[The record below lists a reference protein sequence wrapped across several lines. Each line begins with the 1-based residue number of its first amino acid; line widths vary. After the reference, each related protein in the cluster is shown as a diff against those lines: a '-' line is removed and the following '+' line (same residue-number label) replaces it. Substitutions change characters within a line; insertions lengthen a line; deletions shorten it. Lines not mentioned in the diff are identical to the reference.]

1 MNFNPILIVS
11 GEPNSVFLELFFKV
25 INQNIIKS
33 PIILISSKKLLVLQ
47 MKKMGFKKNIRLLS
61 ATKLKSYKINNK
73 TINLIDVKYN
83 PNKAFEK
90 ISSKSNIFI
99 KNSFELAFKIIK
111 KYNIVK
117 FINGPISKKY
127 FLKKEF
133 LGITEYISEK
143 FLTKKTCML
152 IFNKKLSVCPITTHL
167 PLKIVSKKITKKN
180 IINKVTLIDNFY
192 KKNLK
197 FKPRIAILGLNP
209 HCESVHAY
217 NEDEKIIQPSIKY
230 LKKKYNVSGPYPA
243 DTIFLKNNRK
253 NFDVIVGMYHD
264 QVLAPIKTLYEYDA
278 INITLGLPFIRI
290 SPDHGPN
297 ETMMGKNLSNPL
309 SLLRAIKFLDRNW

>member
-1 MNFNPILIVS
+1 MSFNPILIVS
-11 GEPNSVFLELFFKV
+11 GEPNSVFLELFFKI
-25 INQNIIKS
+25 INHNIIKS
-33 PIILISSKKLLVLQ
+33 PIILISSKKLLNLQ
-47 MKKMGFKKNIRLLS
+47 MRELGFKYKIKLLNVS
-61 ATKLKSYKINNK
+61 KLKIYKLDNK
-73 TINLIDVKYN
+73 CINLIDIEYDPK
-83 PNKAFEK
+83 KAFEK
-90 ISSKSNIFI
+90 ISSKSNKFI
-99 KNSFELAFKIIK
+99 RNSFELAFKIIK

-133 LGITEYISEK
+133 LGITEYISKK

-152 IFNKKLSVCPITTHL
+152 IFNKNLSVCPITTHL
-167 PLKIVSKKITKKN
+167 PLKFVSKKITKKN
-180 IINKVTLIDNFY
+180 IINKVSLIDNFY
-192 KKNLK
+192 KKKLK

-209 HCESVHAY
+209 HCESIHSY
-217 NEDEKIIQPSIKY
+217 NEDEKIIKPSIKY
-230 LKKKYNVSGPYPA
+230 LKRKYNVSGPYPA

-264 QVLAPIKTLYEYDA
+264 QVLTPIKTLYEYDA

-297 ETMMGKNLSNPL
+297 ETMLGKNLSIPL
-309 SLLRAIKFLDRNW
+309 SLQRAIKFLDKN

>member
-1 MNFNPILIVS
+1 MNSSPILIVS
-11 GEPNSVFLELFFKV
+11 GEPNSVFIELFFKV
-25 INQNIIKS
+25 FNNNKIKS
-33 PIILISSKKLLVLQ
+33 PIILISSKRLINLQ
-47 MKKMGFKKNIRLLS
+47 MKKLGFKNKIRLIDASNLE
-61 ATKLKSYKINNK
+61 SYKLDNK

-83 PNKAFEK
+83 PDKAFEK

-167 PLKIVSKKITKKN
+167 PLKLVSKKITKKN
-180 IINKVTLIDNFY
+180 IIDKVALIDNFY

-209 HCESVHAY
+209 HCESIHTF

-264 QVLAPIKTLYEYDA
+264 QVLTPIKTLYEYDA

-297 ETMMGKNLSNPL
+297 ETMLGRNLSNPL
-309 SLLRAIKFLDRNW
+309 SLLRAIKFLDRN

>member
-1 MNFNPILIVS
+1 MNSSPILIVS
-11 GEPNSVFLELFFKV
+11 GEPNSVFIELFFKV
-25 INQNIIKS
+25 FNNNKIKS
-33 PIILISSKKLLVLQ
+33 PMILISSKRLLNLQ
-47 MKKMGFKKNIRLLS
+47 MKKLGFKNKIRLINAS
-61 ATKLKSYKINNK
+61 KLEFYKLDNK

-83 PNKAFEK
+83 PDKAFEK

-167 PLKIVSKKITKKN
+167 PLKVVSKKITEKN

-209 HCESVHAY
+209 HCESIHAF
-217 NEDEKIIQPSIKY
+217 NEDEKIIEPSIKY

-264 QVLAPIKTLYEYDA
+264 QVLTPIKTLYEYDA
-278 INITLGLPFIRI
+278 INITLGLPFTRI

-297 ETMMGKNLSNPL
+297 ETMLGKNLSNPL
-309 SLLRAIKFLDRNW
+309 SLLRAIKFLDKN